1 MKSIVKDHNSTS
13 KQTGNSTG
21 KPNRKPLPDKMAV
34 TLQHCHRRS
43 WPVWL
48 TAEEVAELLRVD
60 VGTVYSLARQKILP
74 HVKIGRIYRFDRDGM
89 FFKARGAGVSK
100 SRESA

>member
-1 MKSIVKDHNSTS
+1 MSAIKERKL
-13 KQTGNSTG
+13 
-21 KPNRKPLPDKMAV
+21 KPEIAANLRLCNRRK
-34 TLQHCHRRS
+34 

-60 VGTVYSLARQKILP
+60 IGTVYSLARQNILP

-89 FFKARGAGVSK
+89 FWQARG
-100 SRESA
+100 SREPIPRDAQLASLKLK